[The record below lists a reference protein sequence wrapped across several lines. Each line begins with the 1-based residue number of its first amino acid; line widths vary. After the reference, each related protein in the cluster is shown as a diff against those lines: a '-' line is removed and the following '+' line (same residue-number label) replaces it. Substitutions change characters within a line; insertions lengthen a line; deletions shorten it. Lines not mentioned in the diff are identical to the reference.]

1 MLVHE
6 GGKGLE
12 GARERGFAVA
22 DAEVVR
28 PRRDHIGEAVGR
40 LDADA
45 RLGQLRAERLR
56 GERPLET
63 DGLTYNPNP
72 NPNPTLSLSLSLT
85 VTLTLT
91 P

>member
-6 GGKGLE
+6 GGQGLE
-12 GARERGFAVA
+12 GARERGLAVA

-45 RLGQLRAERLR
+45 RLGVRVRCGFRVRVRDRLGLGCGVRLDADARLGQLRA
-56 GERPLET
+56 
-63 DGLTYNPNP
+63 DMAC
-72 NPNPTLSLSLSLT
+72 
-85 VTLTLT
+85 
-91 P
+91 

>member
-6 GGKGLE
+6 GGQGLE
-12 GARERGFAVA
+12 GARERGLAVA

-45 RLGQLRAERLR
+45 RLGVRVRVRVRCGLRVRVRVGDRVRVRISVL
-56 GERPLET
+56 
-63 DGLTYNPNP
+63 
-72 NPNPTLSLSLSLT
+72 
-85 VTLTLT
+85 VV
-91 P
+91 